1 VTEHR
6 NIQKQTSRRDFIF
19 LTPFFRLRRLLLNLQ
34 ARNEW
39 HLSAI
44 QNRPGY
50 FSAGHQTPSQSG
62 LGATA

>member
-1 VTEHR
+1 MNGIYQR
-6 NIQKQTSRRDFIF
+6 K
-19 LTPFFRLRRLLLNLQ
+19 
-34 ARNEW
+34 
-39 HLSAI
+39 I